1 MKRTVLILLFITM
14 PASVAPA
21 SSYGADGLIT
31 VGSNHS
37 VEVTIDRLEK
47 ALNAKGMTVFAR
59 VLHDEGA
66 ARVGLSLR
74 PTVLLIFGNP
84 KVGTLLM
91 LSDQRAAIDLPMKAL
106 VWEAP
111 DSTVW
116 LTYNDPAYIASR
128 HGVTDRG
135 KAVKK
140 MQGALRSFIAAAT
153 R

>member
-1 MKRTVLILLFITM
+1 MKRTVLILLFISM
-14 PASVAPA
+14 PASVA
-21 SSYGADGLIT
+21 YGAGGLIT

-47 ALNAKGMTVFAR
+47 ALKEKGMTVFAR

-66 ARVGLSLR
+66 AGVGIALR

-91 LSDQRAAIDLPMKAL
+91 LSNQRTAIDLPMKAL
-106 VWEAP
+106 AWEAA

-128 HGVTDRG
+128 HGVADRG
-135 KAVKK
+135 EAVKK
-140 MQGALRSFIAAAT
+140 MRRALKNFTAAAA